1 MTNQRERGYA
11 CFWIR
16 EARRLAGAEE
26 LVLQTEAK
34 REQNGALLTKEIKE
48 AGSSICSVQRV
59 KVAERF
65 MKKKR
70 QGRIA
75 VCPKCHEGYPVHD
88 GDSCLVCQG
97 KERPYEIAPY
107 WAGHSPF
114 IAEKR
119 PRNGS
124 GIG

>member
-1 MTNQRERGYA
+1 
-11 CFWIR
+11 
-16 EARRLAGAEE
+16 LAGAEE